1 MFLFIWLQ
9 LPSTFS
15 IWWRF
20 WPHLQF
26 FLVERSSLLD
36 DASNTQWRSLTSNFK
51 LYIGVEQKCVKA
63 AKSDDSQ
70 RHFYLAP
77 VKANTGRKASSK
89 DIIHFDSSP
98 PQRDKKPNMA
108 VCLNLQKRNRCQSW
122 CQHKNRKR
130 SQAPNAPPTAGN
142 AANHRESRAALC
154 LILRCWHLEGN
165 FTSRRCHMV
174 IARRRLAHNFFLPLA
189 KEQIPQSAGYQQLL
203 TILNDHHVLN
213 YLRASPHTAWVGADV
228 GRLQFKWTVVWE

>member
-165 FTSRRCHMV
+165 FTLRRCHMV
-174 IARRRLAHNFFLPLA
+174 TAVASRAQLFPSSRKGTDSTICRVSTAPHDTEWSSCVKLLACFTPHSVGGSRRRKIA
-189 KEQIPQSAGYQQLL
+189 
-203 TILNDHHVLN
+203 V
-213 YLRASPHTAWVGADV
+213 
-228 GRLQFKWTVVWE
+228 

>member
-1 MFLFIWLQ
+1 MT
-9 LPSTFS
+9 LP
-15 IWWRF
+15 
-20 WPHLQF
+20 H
-26 FLVERSSLLD
+26 
-36 DASNTQWRSLTSNFK
+36 FK
-51 LYIGVEQKCVKA
+51 LQTLYRSGTKMCKSGKIWRLA
-63 AKSDDSQ
+63 ASFLSGACKGKHWKESEE
-70 RHFYLAP
+70 
-77 VKANTGRKASSK
+77 SSK

-174 IARRRLAHNFFLPLA
+174 TARRRLAHNFFLPLA